1 MPLAAKPD
9 FLLISEFDNP
19 QPVVGDLFQ
28 RKFGHPIPEWKHDV
42 VAFVRRSSDQA
53 LGDATLVP
61 MSYAKF
67 MPFGSVFLVGGCC
80 TDGRAFEYLDQ
91 AQKDALAAAGGSMAQ
106 LLRYGFTR
114 FANSCD
120 AYFGYC
126 GDARA
131 WEVDLSAGFE
141 PTGHDKLL
149 VHWHKPLNGQLKR
162 GLVAMAQAIGAF

>member
-1 MPLAAKPD
+1 MPLPTKPE
-9 FLLISEFDNP
+9 FLIISEFDKP
-19 QPVVGDLFQ
+19 EAVVGKLFQ

-42 VAFVRRSSDQA
+42 VAFIRRSADAA
-53 LGDATLVP
+53 LIP

-67 MPFGSVFLVGGCC
+67 APFGSVMLVGGCC
-80 TDGRAFEYLDQ
+80 TDGRAFAHLDEN
-91 AQKDALAAAGGSMAQ
+91 QKDALGAAGGSMAQ

-114 FANSCD
+114 FSGQCD

-149 VHWHKPLNGQLKR
+149 VHWHEPLNEQMKR
-162 GLVAMAQAIGAF
+162 ALVAMAVAIGAF

>member
-9 FLLISEFDNP
+9 FLVISEFDDP

-28 RKFGHPIPEWKHDV
+28 RKFGHPVPEWRHDV
-42 VAFVRRSSDQA
+42 VAFVRRSSDA
-53 LGDATLVP
+53 ALVP
-61 MSYAKF
+61 ISYAKF
-67 MPFGSVFLVGGCC
+67 MPFGGLFLVGGCC
-80 TDGRAFEYLDQ
+80 TDGRAFIHLDQ
-91 AQKDALAAAGGSMAQ
+91 AQKDALAAAGGAMVQ

-114 FANSCD
+114 FAERCD

-131 WEVDLSAGFE
+131 WEVDLMAGFE

-149 VHWHKPLNGQLKR
+149 VHWHKPINEQLKR
-162 GLVAMAQAIGAF
+162 GLVAMAKAIGAF

>member
-1 MPLAAKPD
+1 MPLPAKPG
-9 FLLISEFDNP
+9 FLLLTEINDP
-19 QPVVGDLFQ
+19 QPIVGELFQ

-42 VAFVRRSSDQA
+42 VAFVRR
-53 LGDATLVP
+53 GDGLLAP

-67 MPFGSVFLVGGCC
+67 MPFGSVMLVGGCC
-80 TDGRAFEYLDQ
+80 TDGRAFAHLDD
-91 AQKDALAAAGGSMAQ
+91 AQKTALTASGGAMAQ
-106 LLRYGFTR
+106 LLRYGFKH
-114 FANSCD
+114 FADSCD

-149 VHWHKPLNGQLKR
+149 VHWHKPINDQLKR
-162 GLVAMAQAIGAF
+162 GLVAMAQALGPF